1 MKLIIRWRT
10 RDKKA
15 IYAIRERFKIPEYNT
30 INGWSPAEI
39 ETQDIE
45 LFKECVRR
53 GFFSIIPGKWC
64 KNGEV
69 FSFTSC

>member
-1 MKLIIRWRT
+1 MKFIIRWRT

-15 IYAIRERFKIPEYNT
+15 INAIMGRFKMPNYIT

-39 ETQDIE
+39 ESQDTE
-45 LFKECVRR
+45 LFKECERR

-69 FSFTSC
+69 FSFIT